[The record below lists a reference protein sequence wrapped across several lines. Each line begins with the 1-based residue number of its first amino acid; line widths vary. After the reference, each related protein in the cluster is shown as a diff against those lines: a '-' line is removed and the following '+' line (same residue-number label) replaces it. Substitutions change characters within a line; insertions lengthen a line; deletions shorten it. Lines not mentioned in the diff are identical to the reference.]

1 MLVRLCY
8 KESEK
13 ESEKERGKEREKK
26 NERGIMS
33 SLNRIRYGITCVG
46 ARCRCNPLISM
57 LPLSLR
63 CRWTAAPRCDWAGAD
78 EGLSEPGL

>member
-1 MLVRLCY
+1 MKW
-8 KESEK
+8 KEG
-13 ESEKERGKEREKK
+13 RREKK

-78 EGLSEPGL
+78 EGLSVPGLERLDVPGKAARR